1 VSPGPAASAAP
12 PAPPADGEA
21 PPGLPARLLGR
32 IGAATLAACEEVGGI
47 FVLLARVLLALVPPR
62 LDRRELWR
70 NLYKMGVQS
79 VPIVALTAVFAGG
92 IMVIQ
97 AAMYVRRFNAYSMVG
112 WGAGYS
118 VFREVGPIL
127 IGLMFSGRVGSN
139 NTAELGTMVVT
150 EQIDG
155 LRSLAI
161 DPVRYLLVPRVTSMV
176 IMAFCLIII
185 GDLVAVL
192 GGLIFA
198 KLMLGIDFAVFYSSF
213 ADNVKLWDLW
223 HGLIKGGVFGLV
235 IALTSCHFGLSVRG
249 GAVGV
254 GRAVN
259 AAVVAAAVGIMVLDY
274 FLTYLLK

>member
-1 VSPGPAASAAP
+1 VSAGDLPVP
-12 PAPPADGEA
+12 PAPHL
-21 PPGLPARLLGR
+21 GLPARLLGR
-32 IGAATLAACEEVGGI
+32 LGAATLSLCEEIGGV
-47 FVLLARVLLALVPPR
+47 FVLLARVLLALVPPK
-62 LDRRELWR
+62 LDGRELWR
-70 NLYKMGVQS
+70 NLHKMGVQS

-161 DPVRYLLVPRVTSMV
+161 DPVRYLLVPRVLAMV
-176 IMAFCLIII
+176 VMAFCLCVI
-185 GDLVAVL
+185 GDVVAI
-192 GGLIFA
+192 GGGMIFA
-198 KLMLGIDFAVFYSSF
+198 KLMLGIDYGVFYASF

>member
-1 VSPGPAASAAP
+1 VSPAVDAALDP
-12 PAPPADGEA
+12 RR
-21 PPGLPARLLGR
+21 PGLLARLLGR
-32 IGAATLAACEEVGGI
+32 LGGATLALCEELGGI
-47 FVLLARVLLALVPPR
+47 FVLLVRVLLALVPPR
-62 LDRRELWR
+62 LDGRELWR

-79 VPIVALTAVFAGG
+79 VPIVVLTAVFAGG

-112 WGAGYS
+112 WGAGYAT
-118 VFREVGPIL
+118 FREVGPIL

-161 DPVRYLLVPRVTSMV
+161 DPVRYLLVPRVLAMV
-176 IMAFCLIII
+176 VMAFLLCVI
-185 GDLVAVL
+185 GDFVSVL
-192 GGLIFA
+192 GGLVFA
-198 KLMLGIDFAVFYSSF
+198 RLMLGIDFAVFYSSF
-213 ADNVKLWDLW
+213 ADNLKAWDMW
-223 HGLIKGGVFGLV
+223 HGLIKGAIFGLV

-259 AAVVAAAVGIMVLDY
+259 SAVVAAAVGIMVIDY